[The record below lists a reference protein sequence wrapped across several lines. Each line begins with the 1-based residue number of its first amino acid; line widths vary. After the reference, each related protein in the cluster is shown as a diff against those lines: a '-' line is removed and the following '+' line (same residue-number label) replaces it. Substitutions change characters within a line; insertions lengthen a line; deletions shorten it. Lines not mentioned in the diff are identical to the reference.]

1 LNQHDILI
9 EGGIDDL
16 TIKNKFHMDP
26 KSRQNESFANLKSE
40 KTIQAQIVGNVKQE
54 KAPIEKD
61 VGGKLRI
68 ELRKLL
74 ASANF
79 Q

>member
-1 LNQHDILI
+1 
-9 EGGIDDL
+9 
-16 TIKNKFHMDP
+16 MDP

-40 KTIQAQIVGNVKQE
+40 KTVQAQIVGNVKQE
-54 KAPIEKD
+54 KAFAPIDQKD